1 MHLPPFPRGATGQ
14 EPERGIPPPP
24 PGEAEDETGV
34 APRWFRISVQPM
46 PPDPRSGRKGALTV
60 WQVDEITMDRARE
73 EASFAKVQA
82 AIAYLDSAPAGF
94 FTADAD
100 GTIEY
105 LNATLAQWLGLDL
118 SEIAGRAL
126 KLEEIMSA
134 DSAALIAR
142 SGRGQE
148 LQALPAASTSI
159 WSRQTA
165 PAFPCASCIACLAPD
180 RAEPWRTR
188 SS

>member
-1 MHLPPFPRGATGQ
+1 
-14 EPERGIPPPP
+14 
-24 PGEAEDETGV
+24 
-34 APRWFRISVQPM
+34 M

-118 SEIAGRAL
+118 SEVAGRAL

-134 DSAALIAR
+134 DSAALIAPQRPRAEPGRHAPLRHR
-142 SGRGQE
+142 SGQGRRHE
-148 LQALPAASTSI
+148 PSRARPASPAS
-159 WSRQTA
+159 R
-165 PAFPCASCIACLAPD
+165 PD
-180 RAEPWRTR
+180 RAGPWRMR

>member
-1 MHLPPFPRGATGQ
+1 
-14 EPERGIPPPP
+14 
-24 PGEAEDETGV
+24 
-34 APRWFRISVQPM
+34 M
-46 PPDPRSGRKGALTV
+46 PPDPRSGRKGALIV

-100 GTIEY
+100 GNIEY

-118 SEIAGRAL
+118 SEVAGRPL

-142 SGRGQE
+142 SGRGQSARRDA
-148 LQALPAASTSI
+148 ALRHR
-159 WSRQTA
+159 SRQGRRHEPAGAHPASSAA
-165 PAFPCASCIACLAPD
+165 PRH
-180 RAEPWRTR
+180 RAGRWRMR